1 MTSSAITPLC
11 SLTIRAHT
19 ISNNAIIASYAYCI
33 GEHFHTGSKIL
44 QETEAKGLIKAK
56 IEILSQALTALGEGK
71 RLNIEI
77 DDKEIL
83 RFLKTGIL
91 EKYGDRYQN
100 IVDNLSMQLSLCS
113 SVTCQSWVDYNLF
126 NAALEEYRRAKAD
139 FIKPM
144 PSYQELFAA
153 HKRLI
158 EARKQE
164 AAVLNW

>member
-19 ISNNAIIASYAYCI
+19 ISNKIIIASYAYCI
-33 GEHFHTGSKIL
+33 GRHFYTGSKIL
-44 QETEAKGLIKAK
+44 QGAEAKDLINAN
-56 IEILSQALTALGEGK
+56 IEILSQALTALGQGK

-113 SVTCQSWVDYNLF
+113 SATCQSWVDHSLF
-126 NAALEEYRRAKAD
+126 NAALQEYKRAKAE
-139 FIKPM
+139 IIPPM

-153 HKRLI
+153 HKQLM
-158 EARKQE
+158 EAKRQE